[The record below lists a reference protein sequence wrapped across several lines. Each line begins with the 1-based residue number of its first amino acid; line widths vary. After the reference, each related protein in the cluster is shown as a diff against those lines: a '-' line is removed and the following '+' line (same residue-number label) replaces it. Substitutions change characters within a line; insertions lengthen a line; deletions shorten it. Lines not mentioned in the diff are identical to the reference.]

1 MLNIFT
7 GKEAQEKFNADQAL
21 DKGKKAN
28 DRIPGERTSHLQRTT
43 IHECQ
48 CNEEEGE
55 VKHKERLADI

>member
-1 MLNIFT
+1 MLTRLLIR
-7 GKEAQEKFNADQAL
+7 E
-21 DKGKKAN
+21 KKAN

>member
-1 MLNIFT
+1 MLTRLLIR
-7 GKEAQEKFNADQAL
+7 E
-21 DKGKKAN
+21 KKAN

-43 IHECQ
+43 IYECQ